1 MIPPPEMT
9 TRSRKLAI
17 GFGLLFAVTT
27 SAYGE
32 RSALAQSPSSKDY
45 PPPCASVPTAESERA
60 HKLYEA
66 GKAYY
71 DDGAYENAIA
81 QFREAYRKDCSKH
94 ELLIIVSRSYELRT
108 DRAEA
113 IRALETY
120 LERVPNSPDAQQ
132 HRNRIDNLKR
142 ELAREKATIVAQ
154 PVTPPPKQEMREHT
168 VPPWIVVGLGG
179 AAIIAGIVVYAT
191 APKLPAG
198 CKEESKSC
206 AKDPTNKESPE
217 GFKNR
222 QETAGQA
229 KDQPIYG
236 IVVIGAGAALVATGL
251 LWHFLEPTGPV
262 EAQAAKTGPKLT
274 PQVAPNYGGLSLGG
288 TF

>member
-1 MIPPPEMT
+1 MLSR
-9 TRSRKLAI
+9 RSRKLAI

-32 RSALAQSPSSKDY
+32 RSALAQSTPPKDY
-45 PPPCASVPTAESERA
+45 PPPCGPVPTAESERA

-94 ELLIIVSRSYELRT
+94 DLLIIISRSYELRT

-120 LERVPNSPDAQQ
+120 LERVPNSPDAQV

-142 ELAREKATIVAQ
+142 ELGREKAAAAAQ

-168 VPPWIVVGLGG
+168 IPPWIVVGLGG
-179 AAIIAGIVVYAT
+179 AAIIAGVVVIAT
-191 APKLPAG
+191 APQLPAG
-198 CKEESKSC
+198 CKSDSKSC
-206 AKDPTNKESPE
+206 AKDPTGKETAE
-217 GFKNR
+217 GFRNR

-229 KDQPIYG
+229 RDQPIYG
-236 IVVIGAGAALVATGL
+236 IVVIGGGAALVATGL

-262 EAQAAKTGPKLT
+262 DAQAAKIRPKLT
-274 PQVAPNYGGLSLGG
+274 PQVAPGYGGLSLGG